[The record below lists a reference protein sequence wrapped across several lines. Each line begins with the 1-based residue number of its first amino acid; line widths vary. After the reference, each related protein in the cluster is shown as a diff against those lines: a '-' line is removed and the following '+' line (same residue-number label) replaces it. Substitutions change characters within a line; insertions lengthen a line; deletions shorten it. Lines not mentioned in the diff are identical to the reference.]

1 MEDEPLNN
9 EPQSEDDFET
19 AFAQYA
25 KGEKQEPETADPE
38 VTEPDV
44 EGEQPAE
51 EGESADEEK
60 PQDNDD
66 VIERLK
72 ALEAENER
80 LKHSEASQR
89 GRLGAYQRQINALQ
103 SKLHADQNTSGN
115 DAKSDDAK
123 RQEAADAAGVKDWEA
138 LKEDFP
144 EVAKALDARLE
155 SEKKQIE
162 ADRQRQAQLEQ
173 QIAELQ
179 SAVQPIQQQA
189 QDQYLKTQVDA
200 LSARHPD
207 WREVVSAPAFAEWLD
222 QQPESLK
229 RLAQSNDAAEA
240 AALMDLYKS
249 HNGTSGAADSNS
261 ADKRQERL
269 ASAQSVPRRGSTPK
283 QGVPDE
289 FEAAFAHYATKR

>member
-1 MEDEPLNN
+1 MNDEPLHD

-19 AFAQYA
+19 AFAEYA
-25 KGEKQEPETADPE
+25 GGEAAEKPADDPAPEPE
-38 VTEPDV
+38 
-44 EGEQPAE
+44 
-51 EGESADEEK
+51 ADEEA
-60 PQDNDD
+60 PEPEDAGQSSGEDD
-66 VIERLK
+66 IAARLR

-89 GRLGAYQRQINALQ
+89 GRLGAYQRQINSLQ
-103 SKLHADQNTSGN
+103 SKLQETQNTPGN
-115 DAKSDDAK
+115 DAKSDEQK

-155 SEKKQIE
+155 SEKRQIE
-162 ADRQRQAQLEQ
+162 ADRQRQAQLER

-189 QDQYLKTQVDA
+189 QETYLRTQVDA

-207 WREVVSAPAFAEWLD
+207 WREVVAAPAFAEWLN
-222 QQPESLK
+222 QQPDSLR
-229 RLAQSNDAAEA
+229 RLSESNDAAEA

-249 HNGTSGAADSNS
+249 QTGVTTAESNS

-269 ASAQSVPRRGSTPK
+269 ASAQSVPRRGAAPK

>member
-1 MEDEPLNN
+1 MSDEPLHD

-19 AFAQYA
+19 AFAEYA
-25 KGEKQEPETADPE
+25 GGEAAEKPTDEPPPEPE
-38 VTEPDV
+38 
-44 EGEQPAE
+44 PAE
-51 EGESADEEK
+51 EASEDEDAGEPSGEDDISA
-60 PQDNDD
+60 
-66 VIERLK
+66 RLK

-89 GRLGAYQRQINALQ
+89 GRLGAYQRQINSLQ
-103 SKLHADQNTSGN
+103 SKLQETQNTPGN
-115 DAKSDDAK
+115 DTKSDEQK

-155 SEKKQIE
+155 SEKRQIE
-162 ADRQRQAQLEQ
+162 ADRQRQAQLER

-189 QDQYLKTQVDA
+189 QETYLKTQVDA
-200 LSARHPD
+200 LTARHPD
-207 WREVVSAPAFAEWLD
+207 WREVVSAPAFAEWLN
-222 QQPESLK
+222 QQPDSLR
-229 RLAQSNDAAEA
+229 RLSDSNDAAEA

-249 HNGTSGAADSNS
+249 QTGVTTAESNS

-269 ASAQSVPRRGSTPK
+269 ASAQSVPRRGATPK

>member
-1 MEDEPLNN
+1 MEDEPLKN
-9 EPQSEDDFET
+9 EPQSDDNEFEA
-19 AFAQYA
+19 AFAEYA
-25 KGEKQEPETADPE
+25 GDEPKTPE
-38 VTEPDV
+38 EAPAEAS
-44 EGEQPAE
+44 EGEQDEPEAATE
-51 EGESADEEK
+51 EQPG
-60 PQDNDD
+60 DNDLAQ
-66 VIERLK
+66 RLA
-72 ALEAENER
+72 ALEAENEK

-89 GRLGAYQRQINALQ
+89 GRLGAYQRQINQLQ
-103 SKLHADQNTSGN
+103 SQLQQTQNTPGN
-115 DAKSDDAK
+115 DSKSDEQK

-155 SEKKQIE
+155 SEKRQIE
-162 ADRQRQAQLEQ
+162 QDRQRQAQLEQ

-207 WREVVSAPAFAEWLD
+207 WREVVSAPAFAEWLN
-222 QQPESLK
+222 QQPESLR
-229 RLAQSNDAAEA
+229 RLTESNDAAEA

-249 HNGTSGAADSNS
+249 QNGQAVESDS

>member
-1 MEDEPLNN
+1 MEDEPLTN
-9 EPQSEDDFET
+9 EPQSDDNEFEA
-19 AFAQYA
+19 AFAEYA
-25 KGEKQEPETADPE
+25 GDEPKTPEEPTAEAPEPEQDEAEPEAD
-38 VTEPDV
+38 
-44 EGEQPAE
+44 EQP
-51 EGESADEEK
+51 G
-60 PQDNDD
+60 DNDLAQ
-66 VIERLK
+66 RLA
-72 ALEAENER
+72 ALEAENEK

-89 GRLGAYQRQINALQ
+89 GRLGAYQRQINQLQ
-103 SKLHADQNTSGN
+103 SQLQQTQNTPGN
-115 DAKSDDAK
+115 DPKSDDQK

-155 SEKKQIE
+155 SEKRQIE
-162 ADRQRQAQLEQ
+162 QDRQRQAQLEQ

-200 LSARHPD
+200 LTARHPD
-207 WREVVSAPAFAEWLD
+207 WREVVSAPAFAEWLN
-222 QQPESLK
+222 QQPESLR
-229 RLAQSNDAAEA
+229 RLTESNDAAEA

-249 HNGTSGAADSNS
+249 QTGQAVESDS

>member
-1 MEDEPLNN
+1 MEDEPLTN
-9 EPQSEDDFET
+9 EPQSDDNEFEA
-19 AFAQYA
+19 AFAEYA
-25 KGEKQEPETADPE
+25 GDEPKTPEEPTAEPPEPEQDEAEPEAD
-38 VTEPDV
+38 
-44 EGEQPAE
+44 EQP
-51 EGESADEEK
+51 G
-60 PQDNDD
+60 DNDLAQ
-66 VIERLK
+66 RLA
-72 ALEAENER
+72 ALEAENEK

-89 GRLGAYQRQINALQ
+89 GRLGAYQRQINQLQ
-103 SKLHADQNTSGN
+103 SQLQQTQNTPGN
-115 DAKSDDAK
+115 DPKSDDQK

-155 SEKKQIE
+155 SEKRQIE
-162 ADRQRQAQLEQ
+162 QDRQRQAQLEQ

-200 LSARHPD
+200 LTARHPD
-207 WREVVSAPAFAEWLD
+207 WREVVSAPAFAEWLN
-222 QQPESLK
+222 QQPESLR
-229 RLAQSNDAAEA
+229 RLTESNDAAEA

-249 HNGTSGAADSNS
+249 QTGQAVESDS